1 MGERASERC
10 CGPVQTSAV
19 YLLGTSAFPAVP
31 PPSPPSPVTP
41 ANEQDLCSPIEELS
55 LDSIDSISIT
65 SPTAAVAASVSPAP
79 PVIAGPSSASA
90 PNNTTVPNNTNSHDE
105 DAFSC
110 PPATAPA
117 SAPDSPELSPYVLSP
132 NLSSTSLN
140 FSSTATT
147 SPLTS
152 SSSAS
157 NAFMSGKA
165 PASSVAARLA
175 GAVHVLATEATALQS
190 VAQLYATSP
199 AARVGFHQAVEAIV
213 RTQTSQPPGKLVVV
227 GVGKS
232 GHIGKKLV
240 ATFNSLAVPAS
251 FLHPT
256 EALHGDL
263 GHIRPHDA
271 LLFITYSGKTQELV
285 TLLPHLDPALPLII
299 LTSHVTAETCE
310 LVRHRNEL
318 QAEAAANGDYLNNG
332 GAPAAAAILLPAPIP
347 VEEKVSFGVAAPT
360 ASTTTALAVG
370 DALAIVTSKEL
381 HPSTESVFRRNH
393 PGGAIGAAFRN
404 PDAAQQQQQND
415 TIRHLAVPWRDIP
428 IVHSQPDCA
437 DVLRA
442 GYSSANGW
450 VRVVTTTA
458 GEEADNFNLESIAPP
473 SRIRALRSADL
484 ARPVHEVPGL
494 VVGRPNFVAV
504 AADTKVRKAAEWLR
518 AVASVS
524 ASQEDEETADAVVAV
539 IDNGEV
545 VGVLELQD
553 LLKAHST
560 TVQA

>member
-1 MGERASERC
+1 MGERVERC
-10 CGPVQTSAV
+10 SGPVQTSAV

-41 ANEQDLCSPIEELS
+41 GNEEDLCSPIEDLS
-55 LDSIDSISIT
+55 LDAVDSVTIT
-65 SPTAAVAASVSPAP
+65 SPVAVAASASAAP
-79 PVIAGPSSASA
+79 PALAAGPSSS
-90 PNNTTVPNNTNSHDE
+90 PNNTTAAGVHD
-105 DAFSC
+105 DTALSS

-117 SAPDSPELSPYVLSP
+117 SATDSPELSPCVLSP
-132 NLSSTSLN
+132 NVSSTCLSVT
-140 FSSTATT
+140 TAAT
-147 SPLTS
+147 SPVA

-157 NAFMSGKA
+157 ASVSGKA
-165 PASSVAARLA
+165 PASSATARLA
-175 GAVHVLATEATALQS
+175 GAVHVLSTEATALQS

-199 AARVGFHQAVEAIV
+199 AAQDGFHQAVEAIV

-285 TLLPHLDPALPLII
+285 TLLPHIDPALPLII

-310 LVRHRNEL
+310 LVRHRNTL
-318 QAEAAANGDYLNNG
+318 QSGARASG
-332 GAPAAAAILLPAPIP
+332 GIPGSGSPAAAAILLPAPIP

-370 DALAIVTSKEL
+370 DALAIVTSTEL

-393 PGGAIGAAFRN
+393 PGGAIGAAFQH
-404 PDAAQQQQQND
+404 PDAAANSHLQQQQQKQQQND
-415 TIRHLAVPWRDIP
+415 TIRNLAVPWRDIP

-450 VRVVTTTA
+450 VRVVTTA
-458 GEEADNFNLESIAPP
+458 GTNSDDSNLESIAPP

-494 VVGRPNFVAV
+494 VIGRPDFVAV

-518 AVASVS
+518 AVADAS
-524 ASQEDEETADAVVAV
+524 ASEEGVAAADAVVAV

-545 VGVLELQD
+545 AGVLELQD
-553 LLKAHST
+553 LLKAYGD
-560 TVQA
+560 VRA

>member
-1 MGERASERC
+1 MGERCS
-10 CGPVQTSAV
+10 GPVQTSAV
-19 YLLGTSAFPAVP
+19 YLMGTSAFPARP

-41 ANEQDLCSPIEELS
+41 ANEQDLCTPIEELS
-55 LDSIDSISIT
+55 LDAVDSAIT
-65 SPTAAVAASVSPAP
+65 ASPAGRAASVSPGP
-79 PVIAGPSSASA
+79 PSVVAGPSSASK
-90 PNNTTVPNNTNSHDE
+90 PNNKTPRPQDSPVLS
-105 DAFSC
+105 S

-117 SAPDSPELSPYVLSP
+117 SAPDSPDFSPCVLSP
-132 NLSSTSLN
+132 NGSSCSLN
-140 FSSTATT
+140 LSAAVA

-152 SSSAS
+152 TSASSSA
-157 NAFMSGKA
+157 KL
-165 PASSVAARLA
+165 PASLVAARLA
-175 GAVHVLATEATALQS
+175 GAVHVLATEASALQS

-199 AARVGFHQAVEAIV
+199 AARDGFHQAVDAIV
-213 RTQTSQPPGKLVVV
+213 RTQTAHPPGKLVVV

-232 GHIGKKLV
+232 GHIGRKLV
-240 ATFNSLAVPAS
+240 ATFNSLAVSAS

-285 TLLPHLDPALPLII
+285 TLLPHVDPALPLII

-310 LVRHRNEL
+310 LIRQRNEL
-318 QAEAAANGDYLNNG
+318 AADAGV
-332 GAPAAAAILLPAPIP
+332 GARNVDGTPEAAAILLPAPIP

-393 PGGAIGAAFRN
+393 PGGAIGDAFRRTSS
-404 PDAAQQQQQND
+404 AAALRPPPRND
-415 TIRHLAVPWRDIP
+415 TIRQLAVPWREIP
-428 IVHSQPDCA
+428 VVQAPPDCA

-450 VRVVTTTA
+450 VRVVK
-458 GEEADNFNLESIAPP
+458 ADANNDDDNDNDNDNLEYIASP
-473 SRIRALRSADL
+473 SRIRGLLSSDL
-484 ARPVHEVPGL
+484 VRPVHEVPGL
-494 VVGRPNFVAV
+494 VVGRPDFVAV

-518 AVASVS
+518 AVANTN
-524 ASQEDEETADAVVAV
+524 ASEEGDGNEATPVDAVVSV
-539 IDNGEV
+539 IDNGEI

-553 LLKAHST
+553 LLKAHSEIR
-560 TVQA
+560 A

>member
-1 MGERASERC
+1 MGERLNERCSERC
-10 CGPVQTSAV
+10 SGPVQTSAV

-41 ANEQDLCSPIEELS
+41 GNEQDLCSPIEELS
-55 LDSIDSISIT
+55 LDAIDSIAIA
-65 SPTAAVAASVSPAP
+65 SPAAVAASVSPAP
-79 PVIAGPSSASA
+79 PVIAGPSSA
-90 PNNTTVPNNTNSHDE
+90 PNQTTAGDSHDTTV
-105 DAFSC
+105 FSS
-110 PPATAPA
+110 PPDSAPA

-132 NLSSTSLN
+132 NLSSISLN
-140 FSSTATT
+140 FPTAAT

-152 SSSAS
+152 SSAS
-157 NAFMSGKA
+157 VFASGKA

-199 AARVGFHQAVEAIV
+199 AARDGFHQAVEAIV
-213 RTQTSQPPGKLVVV
+213 RTQTSHPPGKLVVV

-285 TLLPHLDPALPLII
+285 TLLPHVDPALPLII
-299 LTSHVTAETCE
+299 LTSHITAETCE
-310 LVRHRNEL
+310 LVRHRNAL
-318 QAEAAANGDYLNNG
+318 SADARANGGYFG

-393 PGGAIGAAFRN
+393 PGGAIGAAFRR
-404 PDAAQQQQQND
+404 PDATASQQQQND

-442 GYSSANGW
+442 GYSSGNGW

-458 GEEADNFNLESIAPP
+458 TTGNDDDDDTSNLESIAPP

-494 VVGRPNFVAV
+494 IVGRPDFVAV

-518 AVASVS
+518 AVTS
-524 ASQEDEETADAVVAV
+524 ASASEEDGVADAVVAV

-553 LLKAHST
+553 LLKAHGA
-560 TVQA
+560 VQA

>member
-1 MGERASERC
+1 MGERVERC
-10 CGPVQTSAV
+10 SGPVQTSAV
-19 YLLGTSAFPAVP
+19 YLLGTSVFPAVP

-41 ANEQDLCSPIEELS
+41 GNEEDLCSPIEDLS
-55 LDSIDSISIT
+55 LDTVDSVTIT
-65 SPTAAVAASVSPAP
+65 SPVAVAASASA
-79 PVIAGPSSASA
+79 APSS
-90 PNNTTVPNNTNSHDE
+90 PNNTTAAGVHD
-105 DAFSC
+105 DTALSS

-117 SAPDSPELSPYVLSP
+117 SATDSPKLSPCVLSP
-132 NLSSTSLN
+132 SVSSTCLSVT
-140 FSSTATT
+140 TAAT
-147 SPLTS
+147 SPVAP
-152 SSSAS
+152 SSAS
-157 NAFMSGKA
+157 ASVSGKA
-165 PASSVAARLA
+165 PASSATARLA
-175 GAVHVLATEATALQS
+175 GAVHVLSTEATALQS

-199 AARVGFHQAVEAIV
+199 AAQDGFHQAVEAIV

-285 TLLPHLDPALPLII
+285 TLLPHIDPALPLII

-310 LVRHRNEL
+310 LVRHRNTL
-318 QAEAAANGDYLNNG
+318 QS
-332 GAPAAAAILLPAPIP
+332 GARASGNFPGSGSPAAAAILLPAPIP

-370 DALAIVTSKEL
+370 DALAIVTSTEL

-393 PGGAIGAAFRN
+393 PGGAIGAAFQH
-404 PDAAQQQQQND
+404 PDAAANSHLQQQQQKQQQND
-415 TIRHLAVPWRDIP
+415 TIRNLAVPWRDIP

-450 VRVVTTTA
+450 VRVVTTA
-458 GEEADNFNLESIAPP
+458 GTNSDDSNLESIAPP

-494 VVGRPNFVAV
+494 VIGRPDFVAV

-518 AVASVS
+518 AVADAS
-524 ASQEDEETADAVVAV
+524 ASEEGVAAADAVVAV

-545 VGVLELQD
+545 AGVLELQD
-553 LLKAHST
+553 LLKAYDD
-560 TVQA
+560 VRA

>member
-1 MGERASERC
+1 MSERC
-10 CGPVQTSAV
+10 SGPVQTSAV

-41 ANEQDLCSPIEELS
+41 RNEQDLCSPIEELS
-55 LDSIDSISIT
+55 LDAIDSIIT
-65 SPTAAVAASVSPAP
+65 SPAAVAASESPAP
-79 PVIAGPSSASA
+79 PVIAEPSSAH
-90 PNNTTVPNNTNSHDE
+90 NKTTAGDSDSHDT
-105 DAFSC
+105 AVFSS
-110 PPATAPA
+110 PPSTAPA

-140 FSSTATT
+140 FSTAAT

-152 SSSAS
+152 SSASAF
-157 NAFMSGKA
+157 ASGKA

-199 AARVGFHQAVEAIV
+199 AARDGFHQAVEAIV
-213 RTQTSQPPGKLVVV
+213 RTQTTHPPGKLVVV

-285 TLLPHLDPALPLII
+285 TLLPHIDPALPLII

-310 LVRHRNEL
+310 LVRHRNAL
-318 QAEAAANGDYLNNG
+318 LANAGANGGYFE
-332 GAPAAAAILLPAPIP
+332 GAHTAAAILLPAPIP

-393 PGGAIGAAFRN
+393 PGGAIGAAFQR
-404 PDAAQQQQQND
+404 PDAASPQND
-415 TIRHLAVPWRDIP
+415 TIRHLAVPWREIP
-428 IVHSQPDCA
+428 IVHSQSDCA

-450 VRVVTTTA
+450 VRVVTTAAVSNDDDTS
-458 GEEADNFNLESIAPP
+458 NLESIAPP

-494 VVGRPNFVAV
+494 VVGRPDFVAV
-504 AADTKVRKAAEWLR
+504 AADTKVRKAAEWLC
-518 AVASVS
+518 AVAS
-524 ASQEDEETADAVVAV
+524 ASEEEEAADAVVAV

-545 VGVLELQD
+545 VGVLELQN
-553 LLKAHST
+553 LLKAHGEVRT
-560 TVQA
+560 

>member
-55 LDSIDSISIT
+55 LDSIDSIATT
-65 SPTAAVAASVSPAP
+65 SPAAAAAASVSPAP
-79 PVIAGPSSASA
+79 PVIAGPSSA
-90 PNNTTVPNNTNSHDE
+90 PNKAVVTTDSHGE
-105 DAFSC
+105 DVFSS

-132 NLSSTSLN
+132 NLSSTSLS
-140 FSSTATT
+140 FSTAAT

-152 SSSAS
+152 SSAS
-157 NAFMSGKA
+157 NAFTSGKA

-199 AARVGFHQAVEAIV
+199 AARDGFHQAVEVIV

-285 TLLPHLDPALPLII
+285 TLLPHIDTALPLII

-310 LVRHRNEL
+310 LVRHRNAL
-318 QAEAAANGDYLNNG
+318 QAEAAANRDYLNNSS

-393 PGGAIGAAFRN
+393 PGGAIGAAFRK
-404 PDAAQQQQQND
+404 PDTSAAAQQQQND
-415 TIRHLAVPWRDIP
+415 TVRHLAVPWRDIP
-428 IVHSQPDCA
+428 IVHSNPDCA

-450 VRVVTTTA
+450 VRVVTMSSNTGNEVNNA
-458 GEEADNFNLESIAPP
+458 NLESIASP
-473 SRIRALRSADL
+473 SRIRALLSADL

-494 VVGRPNFVAV
+494 TVGRPDFVAV

-518 AVASVS
+518 AVAS
-524 ASQEDEETADAVVAV
+524 ASTSEEDEAADTVVAV

-553 LLKAHST
+553 LLKAHN